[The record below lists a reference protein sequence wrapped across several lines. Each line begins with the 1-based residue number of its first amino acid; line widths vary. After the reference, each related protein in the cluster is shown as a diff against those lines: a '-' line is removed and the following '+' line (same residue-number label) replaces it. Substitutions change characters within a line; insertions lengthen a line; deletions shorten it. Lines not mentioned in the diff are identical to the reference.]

1 MRFNLYPLDT
11 QTCIFRFGSFAYHND
26 QMTYKTNKLILN
38 HKGRAESAVSDY
50 SVSISDL
57 PDVYKLYLWEEG
69 LNIAYS
75 IAGFELKLT
84 RHSMKYFFN
93 YYLPSGL
100 FTVVSWVRDK
110 KLFKLLSIT
119 TGTQSAIP
127 AGLMECL
134 RGPFNAN
141 SVEYQTIIHKF
152 ESKAIVYEL
161 FYKKTYLFTIFIQF
175 L

>member
-11 QTCIFRFGSFAYHND
+11 QICIFRFGSFAYHND

-50 SVSISDL
+50 SVSVSDL

-69 LNIAYS
+69 LNITYS
-75 IAGFELKLT
+75 IAGFQMKLM

-100 FTVVSWVRDK
+100 FTVVSWVDKSLRLIILFKALSNCSCLLTPMFCLEK
-110 KLFKLLSIT
+110 KLPLKPFDSSIRFAEFGNFSGLPIT
-119 TGTQSAIP
+119 HRTCSILNVILAI
-127 AGLMECL
+127 
-134 RGPFNAN
+134 F
-141 SVEYQTIIHKF
+141 
-152 ESKAIVYEL
+152 
-161 FYKKTYLFTIFIQF
+161 
-175 L
+175 